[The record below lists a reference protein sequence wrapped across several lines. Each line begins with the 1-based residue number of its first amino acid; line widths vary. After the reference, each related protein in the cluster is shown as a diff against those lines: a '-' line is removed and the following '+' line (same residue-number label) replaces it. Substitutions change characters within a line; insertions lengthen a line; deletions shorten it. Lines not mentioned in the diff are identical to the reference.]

1 MTTTGDLIIFCDG
14 GARGNPGPAASA
26 YVATDAS
33 GKVVHSQGEYLGDAT
48 NNVAEYRALV
58 MALEWLTQR
67 PAQGEANFEK
77 ATIKL
82 DSELVVKQTN
92 GLYKI
97 KSPSISGLAA
107 QVKNLKVGLGGKV
120 SFVHIPR
127 AQNFLADTL
136 VNKTLDQNV

>member
-1 MTTTGDLIIFCDG
+1 MTDLTIYCDG
-14 GARGNPGPAASA
+14 GARGNPGPAGSA
-26 YVATDAS
+26 FVVTDA
-33 GKVVHSQGEYLGDAT
+33 GGNVIHSEGEYLGEAT

-67 PAQGEANFEK
+67 PAQGKQGDFEK

-97 KSPSISGLAA
+97 KSPSMSA
-107 QVKNLKVGLGGKV
+107 
-120 SFVHIPR
+120 
-127 AQNFLADTL
+127 
-136 VNKTLDQNV
+136 